1 VRLAELA
8 GAAKKGLLALAV
20 GTGLQ
25 VLDAML
31 AEDVTT
37 LCGPKGRWNP
47 GRTAYRHG
55 SEDGSVTLG
64 GRRVPVRRPR
74 VRSADGRARAGPAN
88 LRDLRLDRGAGPARR
103 WSACSPSSRPAATAP
118 GWSR

>member
-1 VRLAELA
+1 MPKDTHTRAVASAEPSDLELPEQVNVRLAELA
-8 GAAKKGLLALAV
+8 GAAKEGLLALAV

-64 GRRVPVRRPR
+64 GQI
-74 VRSADGRARAGPAN
+74 GRASCRGRAY
-88 LRDLRLDRGAGPARR
+88 
-103 WSACSPSSRPAATAP
+103 
-118 GWSR
+118 